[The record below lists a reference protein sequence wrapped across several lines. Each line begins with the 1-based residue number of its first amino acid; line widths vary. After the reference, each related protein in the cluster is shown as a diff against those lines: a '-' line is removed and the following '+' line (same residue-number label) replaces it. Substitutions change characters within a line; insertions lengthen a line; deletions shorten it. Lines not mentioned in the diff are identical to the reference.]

1 MLLHDFAQSHIWN
14 PWHGCHKISDG
25 CRHCYVYRSDFRY
38 NRDSAAITPTANFN
52 LPVLRK
58 RNGDYKIASGSLI
71 YTCFSSDFLLDDA
84 DGWRKE
90 AWLMMRERRDLH
102 FFFITKRIHRFLQCI
117 PPDWG
122 EGYPNVTIG
131 CTVENQDRCNY
142 RIPYFL
148 QAPIAHKVI
157 ICEPLLE
164 DITLPLLPQIEEIS
178 VGGESGRQA
187 RVCNFDW
194 ILHIRRQ
201 CIDMNI
207 PFHFRQTGAQFL
219 KDERLYH
226 IARPNQIS
234 QARKAAI
241 DWH

>member
-1 MLLHDFAQSHIWN
+1 MLHDFAQSCIWN

-38 NRDSAAITPTANFN
+38 NRNSAAITPTANFN
-52 LPVLRK
+52 LPIRRK
-58 RNGDYKIASGSLI
+58 RNGDYKIASGSLL
-71 YTCFSSDFLLDDA
+71 YTCFSSDFLLEDA
-84 DGWRKE
+84 DEWRKE
-90 AWLMMRERRDLH
+90 AWLMMRERSDLH

-122 EGYPNVTIG
+122 DGYPNVTIG

-148 QAPIAHKVI
+148 HAPIAHKVI

-178 VGGESGRQA
+178 VGGESGSQA

-194 ILHIRRQ
+194 VLHIRRQ

-207 PFHFRQTGAQFL
+207 PFHFRQTGALLL
-219 KDERLYH
+219 KDGRLYR
-226 IARPNQIS
+226 IDRPKQIS
-234 QARKAAI
+234 QAHKAAI